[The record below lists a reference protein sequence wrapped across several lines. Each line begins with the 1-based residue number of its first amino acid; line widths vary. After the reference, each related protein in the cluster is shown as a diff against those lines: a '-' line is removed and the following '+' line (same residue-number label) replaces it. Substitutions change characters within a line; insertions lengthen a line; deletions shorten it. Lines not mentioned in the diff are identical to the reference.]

1 MRAEQ
6 LITSKKCSIKV
17 PKKCRPSIYAVLN
30 DRAHIWYLWLR
41 KLCWFYKRNP
51 PKKIKMPIISALC
64 SRVAKLEFFW
74 QIVPAHPK
82 KKVKWNIT
90 SFWHTTYK
98 YMCLSPWYF
107 WPSRFKVHT
116 IWRSSNCLCSMFGIG
131 RRIRVRVS
139 SVGTQRNTIPNHV
152 KLDWIL
158 FFRHEF
164 YKNILIL

>member
-1 MRAEQ
+1 MHYVV
-6 LITSKKCSIKV
+6 KKQNWK
-17 PKKCRPSIYAVLN
+17 
-30 DRAHIWYLWLR
+30 
-41 KLCWFYKRNP
+41 
-51 PKKIKMPIISALC
+51 
-64 SRVAKLEFFW
+64 FFW
-74 QIVPAHPK
+74 QIVPALYYKKNQK

-107 WPSRFKVHT
+107 WPSRFKVNT
-116 IWRSSNCLCSMFGIG
+116 IWRGSNCLCSMFGFG

-164 YKNILIL
+164 DKKYFNPVVCIVVFYFYVDSLLRISKMFIRKVNIIL